1 LSYFRASVR
10 QKQEVITSLS
20 ELVGFKQDEY
30 EAAVNSQLTNTKK

>member
-20 ELVGFKQDEY
+20 ELVGFTQDEY